1 MFIVMPP
8 EFYEYTYYFL
18 MLTVCFSLGIMYLMV
33 YFDFETWLSK
43 KRDKEE

>member
-18 MLTVCFSLGIMYLMV
+18 MLTVCFGLGIMYLMV

-43 KRDKEE
+43 KRNKEE